1 MVYLSERSLLICS
14 VYDSIQVWDMS
25 KNERVNL
32 FRGHLLDSKLERT
45 NCFHAFGNALITGT
59 NTGKIHAFDLL
70 SSQHLGESQRCYGLD
85 MICDIKSYGETL
97 LAIGKIFFFLCALF
111 FREIPLFHKN
121 FVKFHEIY

>member
-70 SSQHLGESQRCYGLD
+70 SSQHLGESQRCYGID
-85 MICDIKSYGETL
+85 MICDIKSYGKTL
-97 LAIGKIFFFLCALF
+97 LAIGKVFFS
-111 FREIPLFHKN
+111 FRYYVHFSNNRNKLGCSHKN
-121 FVKFHEIY
+121 A